1 MPRRC
6 AFTGKGVI
14 SGHHV
19 SHSNIKTKRRFKP
32 NLQTTSLYSEVLS
45 KMVRVRISTA
55 GIRTVE
61 HNGGLDAFLLGTPD
75 RSLGIEALRIKRQI
89 LDAKKQ
95 GERAAA

>member
-32 NLQTTSLYSEVLS
+32 NLQSTSLYSESLS
-45 KMVRVRISTA
+45 KMVRLRISTA

-75 RSLGIEALRIKRQI
+75 HKLGLEALRIKRQI
-89 LDAKKQ
+89 QDAKKS
-95 GERAAA
+95 ETAAA

>member
-32 NLQTTSLYSEVLS
+32 NLQSTSLYSEVLG
-45 KMVRVRISTA
+45 KMVPLRISTA

-61 HNGGLDAFLLGTPD
+61 HNGGLDAFLLGTSD
-75 RSLGIEALRIKRQI
+75 RKLGLEAVRIKRQI
-89 LDAKKQ
+89 LKARGAQ
-95 GERAAA
+95 AAA

>member
-1 MPRRC
+1 MPRVC

-32 NLQTTSLYSEVLS
+32 NLQSTSLYSEALA
-45 KMVRVRISTA
+45 KMVRLRISTA

-61 HNGGLDAFLLGTPD
+61 HNGGLDAFLLGTSD
-75 RSLGIEALRIKRQI
+75 RKLGLEALRIKRQI
-89 LDAKKQ
+89 LDSRKGQ
-95 GERAAA
+95 TAA

>member
-32 NLQTTSLYSEVLS
+32 NLQSTSLYSEALG
-45 KMVRVRISTA
+45 KMVPLRISTA

-61 HNGGLDAFLLGTPD
+61 HNGGLDAFLLGTPN
-75 RSLGIEALRIKRQI
+75 RKLGLIALRIKRQI
-89 LDAKKQ
+89 VDSRK
-95 GERAAA
+95 GETAAA

>member
-1 MPRRC
+1 MPRVC

-32 NLQTTSLYSEVLS
+32 NLQSTSLYSEALT
-45 KMVRVRISTA
+45 KMVRLRISTA

-75 RSLGIEALRIKRQI
+75 RKLGLEALRIKRQI
-89 LDAKKQ
+89 LDSRKGQ
-95 GERAAA
+95 TAAA

>member
-32 NLQTTSLYSEVLS
+32 NLQSTSLYSEALG
-45 KMVRVRISTA
+45 KMVPLRISTA

-61 HNGGLDAFLLGTPD
+61 HNGGLDAFLLGTPN
-75 RSLGIEALRIKRQI
+75 RKLGLEAQRIKRDI
-89 LDAKKQ
+89 L
-95 GERAAA
+95 AAQKASVAA

>member
-6 AFTGKGVI
+6 SFTGKGVT

-32 NLQTTSLYSEVLS
+32 NLQTTSLYSEALS
-45 KMVRVRISTA
+45 KMVRLRISMA
-55 GIRTVE
+55 GMRTVE

-75 RSLGIEALRIKRQI
+75 RKLGLEALRIKKQI
-89 LDAKKQ
+89 LGAKKD
-95 GERAAA
+95 ETAAA